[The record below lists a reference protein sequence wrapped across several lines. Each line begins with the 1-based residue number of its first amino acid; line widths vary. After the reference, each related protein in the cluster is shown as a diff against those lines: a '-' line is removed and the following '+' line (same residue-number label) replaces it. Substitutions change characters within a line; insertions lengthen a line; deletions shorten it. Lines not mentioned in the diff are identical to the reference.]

1 MTGLVARRARNA
13 SLLLGLSVAFLV
25 WHARQLEPMAAP
37 QRFTGWT
44 LLGLVAFLAIYNA
57 RKKVAVV
64 PLGSSAAWLQW
75 HIYAGLFAVLVF
87 FLHTGLQLPTGIFE
101 TVLSALFLLVAISGI
116 GGLYVSRRTPA
127 RLARRG
133 EEVIYERIPR
143 LIHGLGEQAKA
154 LALES
159 VATTRSRAIAD
170 FYATR
175 LSAWF
180 CGPQDA
186 WQHIVGRDDAARRRA
201 HAMDEFRTCLG
212 ADERP
217 IFDELAALVARKG
230 DLDFHRANQGLL
242 KYWFFVH
249 VPVTHAL
256 LLFVVVHVVLIY
268 AFGGAR

>member
-1 MTGLVARRARNA
+1 MSGVVARRARNA

-37 QRFTGWT
+37 QRFTGWL
-44 LLGLVAFLAIYNA
+44 LLGLVAFLALYNA
-57 RKKVAVV
+57 RKKIAVV

-75 HIYAGLFAVLVF
+75 HIYAGLFAVLIF
-87 FLHTGLQLPTGIFE
+87 FLHTGLQLPTGYFE
-101 TVLSALFLLVAISGI
+101 TGLAALFLLVALSGI
-116 GGLYVSRRTPA
+116 GGLYVSRRTPP

-143 LIHGLGEQAKA
+143 LIHALAEQAKA

-170 FYATR
+170 FHAAR

-180 CGPQDA
+180 STAQDA
-186 WQHIVGRDDAARRRA
+186 WQHIVGLEGAARRRA
-201 HAMDEFRTCLG
+201 RALAEFRTCLG
-212 ADERP
+212 PDELP
-217 IFDELAALVARKG
+217 VFDELTVLIAQKE

-249 VPVTHAL
+249 VPLTHAL
-256 LLFVVVHVVLIY
+256 LLFVVVHVILIY